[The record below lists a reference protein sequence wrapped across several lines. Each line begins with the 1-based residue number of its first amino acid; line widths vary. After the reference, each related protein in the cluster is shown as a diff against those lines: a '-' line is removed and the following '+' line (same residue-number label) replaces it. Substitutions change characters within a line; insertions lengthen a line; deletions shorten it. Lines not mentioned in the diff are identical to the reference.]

1 MNGEAAQIPNIVLT
15 GFMGTGKSTVGRL
28 LARRLG
34 FAFLDLDE
42 LIERETGMAI
52 REIFSNYGEA
62 RFREL
67 ESEAIKRLASGGL
80 GDKLVV
86 STGGG
91 AVVREENR
99 SFLKGWGTLVCLNAS
114 NEEILRRVGNR
125 PDRPLLAGPDREEKM
140 TRLLRERQDAYR
152 DCDLEIDTTGQ
163 RPEEVAGTIQ
173 RFLAG
178 QSSK

>member
-1 MNGEAAQIPNIVLT
+1 MKSEAADIPNIVLT
-15 GFMGTGKSTVGRL
+15 GFMGTGKSTVGKV

-34 FAFLDLDE
+34 STFLDLDE
-42 LIERETGMAI
+42 LIEKEAGMPI
-52 REIFSNYGEA
+52 KEIFSSYGEA

-67 ESEAIKRLASGGL
+67 ETEAIKRLSSGLL
-80 GDKLVV
+80 GDRLVV

-99 SFLKGWGTLVCLNAS
+99 ALLKGWGRLVCLKAS

-125 PDRPLLAGPDREEKM
+125 ADRPLLAGPDREEKM
-140 TRLLRERQDAYR
+140 ERLLAERREAYM

-163 RPEEVAGTIQ
+163 RPEDVAKDIQ
-173 RFLAG
+173 KVLAR
-178 QSSK
+178 KKH